1 MRWKLTRNGDN
12 MYVCC
17 GCLHVRTGTVYLGIS
32 VLLWEVAVLAFMS
45 CVMVRPDVVPPW
57 VMYFVQSSGEMKLK
71 PRHMMG
77 GGRGSMM
84 GTGLIGGG
92 SRMMV
97 DDVILVKNLSA
108 FPNMP
113 MMPRVYGMPHSP
125 EDMPHDW
132 KDMPHRLEDMP
143 HDWKDMPHMNGNM
156 PHDWKD
162 MPHRPEDMPHMNGN
176 MPHDW
181 KDMPHHPEDMPHDW
195 EDMPHMNG
203 VDIVNMPMYDK
214 VGIQA
219 DDVVIKPGQTL
230 SSGEDV
236 SDDDDRALISDIHVI
251 GDGDVDLFNS
261 EDKLF
266 FFVMI
271 LCCIASAVLLIYGV
285 IKSRPGYMMPF
296 MGLQVFDFCATGL
309 LVFTFFSYVPNL
321 KQWIPKLPDSF
332 PYKSCLMAADT
343 DRLMLCVV
351 LTAVAL
357 LVFKA
362 YLMGM
367 VWSCYKYLTQLNT
380 TNAHRRLDDE
390 DVARNPEDS
399 ELLLPPKYED
409 IVNEPPASAAAA
421 ANVAVDG
428 EPQPPPYVAQ

>member
-1 MRWKLTRNGDN
+1 
-12 MYVCC
+12 
-17 GCLHVRTGTVYLGIS
+17 
-32 VLLWEVAVLAFMS
+32 
-45 CVMVRPDVVPPW
+45 
-57 VMYFVQSSGEMKLK
+57 
-71 PRHMMG
+71 
-77 GGRGSMM
+77 
-84 GTGLIGGG
+84 
-92 SRMMV
+92 MV

-113 MMPRVYGMPHSP
+113 MMPKVDGMPHSP

-132 KDMPHRLEDMP
+132 KDMPHRPEDMP

-162 MPHRPEDMPHMNGN
+162 MPHRPEDMPH
-176 MPHDW
+176 
-181 KDMPHHPEDMPHDW
+181 DW

-203 VDIVNMPMYDK
+203 VDVINMPMYDK

-219 DDVVIKPGQTL
+219 DDVVIKPGQML
-230 SSGEDV
+230 SSGEVV
-236 SDDDDRALISDIHVI
+236 SDDDDRALTSDLVT
-251 GDGDVDLFNS
+251 GDGDVTMFNPKVDLFNS

-271 LCCIASAVLLIYGV
+271 LCCIASAVLLIHGV

-309 LVFTFFSYVPNL
+309 LVFTFFSYIPNL
-321 KQWIPKLPDSF
+321 KHWITELPDSF

-343 DRLMLCVV
+343 DRLMLSIV